1 MVSAGCKSARGCDP
15 ADVATQAA
23 WFNESFAML
32 RTNFQG
38 YCEGDDLPPTAAIQ
52 GESLHGVIEVDVSS
66 TPDPNLA
73 GVHGLGS
80 PPLFLPKPEPEP
92 SSDDC
97 ISPSRARKADH
108 SGQAEARVC
117 VVVCLAVRC
126 DV

>member
-15 ADVATQAA
+15 SDVATQAA

-73 GVHGLGS
+73 GVHNPLALL
-80 PPLFLPKPEPEP
+80 LFLPKPEPEP
-92 SSDDC
+92 LF
-97 ISPSRARKADH
+97 
-108 SGQAEARVC
+108 G
-117 VVVCLAVRC
+117 
-126 DV
+126 

>member
-15 ADVATQAA
+15 ADVTTQAA

-52 GESLHGVIEVDVSS
+52 GESLHGVIEVDVSA
-66 TPDPNLA
+66 PDQNLA
-73 GVHGLGS
+73 GVHDRWLS
-80 PPLFLPKPEPEP
+80 SSSCRNLNLNPLRMTAFPRPVRGRL
-92 SSDDC
+92 
-97 ISPSRARKADH
+97 ITQARLR
-108 SGQAEARVC
+108 RVC